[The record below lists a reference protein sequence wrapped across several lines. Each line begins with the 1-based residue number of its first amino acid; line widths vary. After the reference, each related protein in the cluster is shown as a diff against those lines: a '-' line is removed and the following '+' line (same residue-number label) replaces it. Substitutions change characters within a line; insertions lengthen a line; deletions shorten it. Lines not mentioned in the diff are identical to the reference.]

1 MSMNSVAL
9 ALQDLP
15 RLPPMPGLKVVI
27 IASNDQLDEAQY
39 YGDALRSKNI
49 QVWSIADAFAGQVL
63 DLVVRK
69 KLRDAHF
76 IVVLVDSES
85 LCKSGSHN
93 KHLKWAFELQDEM
106 PERAIKVIP
115 ALLEYVD
122 PNDLPDHLSGL
133 WRANFYESGGGG
145 PLLAAFATEWERR
158 RQAEDL

>member
-1 MSMNSVAL
+1 MSMTSVVH
-9 ALQDLP
+9 ALQDLH
-15 RLPPMPGLKVVI
+15 RLPLMPGLKVVI
-27 IASNDQLDEAQY
+27 IASQDQIDEARY

-63 DLVVRK
+63 DLVIKR

-115 ALLEYVD
+115 ALLEYLD
-122 PNDLPDHLSGL
+122 PNDLPDHLRGL
-133 WRANFYESGGGG
+133 WCAKFYEQGGGG
-145 PLLAAFATEWERR
+145 PLLDAFVQEWERR
-158 RQAEDL
+158 RQARDL